1 MRTIRA
7 RLDCDST
14 TWMDDGE
21 SRARPGSSVLVVVLV
36 SRPAGA
42 GRVPCRA
49 DRGAKQDFFSL
60 GSGQTHNNTNFTV
73 VMI

>member
-1 MRTIRA
+1 M
-7 RLDCDST
+7 
-14 TWMDDGE
+14 WMDDGE

-49 DRGAKQDFFSL
+49 DRGAKQDFFFVTGVGTKSIIIL
-60 GSGQTHNNTNFTV
+60 TLRLVLQPLVNNSK
-73 VMI
+73 